1 VREGSNVLF
10 ARNLYPD
17 EIGEAL
23 VRAMHDDV
31 LVDSAA
37 ERNLA
42 RVRELADRALIRPRV
57 VGLYEALAQGRR
69 S

>member
-1 VREGSNVLF
+1 MP
-10 ARNLYPD
+10 NLYPD

-42 RVRELADRALIRPRV
+42 RVRELADRSSIRPRV
-57 VGLYEALAQGRR
+57 VRLYESLASARR